1 MPKLKT
7 HKGTAKVCKVRP
19 GGTVKIGKPGSRH
32 NTGKK
37 NRVQNRNS
45 RKGSL
50 LSKAD
55 QNRLKDISEVNID
68 YIEQL
73 KNK

>member
-37 NRVQNRNS
+37 NR
-45 RKGSL
+45 G
-50 LSKAD
+50 D
-55 QNRLKDISEVNID
+55 
-68 YIEQL
+68 
-73 KNK
+73 